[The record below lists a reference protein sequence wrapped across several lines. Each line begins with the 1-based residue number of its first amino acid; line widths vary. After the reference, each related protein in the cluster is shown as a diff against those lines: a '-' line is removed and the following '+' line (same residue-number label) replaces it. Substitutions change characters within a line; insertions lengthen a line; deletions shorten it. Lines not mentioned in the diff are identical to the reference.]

1 VNHEH
6 YSSIVAAAHSISG
19 HSPTIPPDHGFA
31 PGSDEGFQKLLLRI
45 ASKAGDRSDARS
57 LIQLFCEAT
66 REFFQVSGVYFWRC
80 HFADELV
87 GEQAD
92 GKLAERFVGI
102 RLRPDQS
109 AVTSEAVRQRRTI
122 FANHVTAAAFPAA
135 AEFEARSILAAPL
148 IVFNEVIGAA
158 TFLHDSDDA
167 FFNEDISAK
176 ATILAG
182 QLGSLLEAARL
193 GEASREEHRR
203 AEILADVAH
212 ALHGTPDVSAVI
224 EALADRLRLLLRTR
238 LVCVLLRREGP
249 FELKAVSAET
259 PQLAISARARHDRQ
273 TLRFA
278 ADLAQR
284 AVAAGEPITLSIGAE
299 VHSLGNLVSPGMLI
313 AAPFRTSRTQGAI
326 LLYPRPDSVFT
337 AEEKALVAAVA
348 GFGAVAV
355 AHAELHASAHGQA
368 HELHQLLE
376 IFSELSSSID
386 LEHFLQAFVL
396 RTSDFLGYGR
406 CFIALEENG
415 QFQVRYGVEKGEA
428 KRIDTVFPEGVATR
442 ALRAKEVFWTDDAI
456 RTPGINV
463 DVVTKYKVRQLLV
476 VPLLG
481 TNGRVLGM
489 FGVLDRVDG
498 TGISPEDIR
507 RARALS
513 NHAAVMLEMARNLHL
528 SEQHRRRAEA
538 LLELAREMDGAL
550 HLPEF
555 ARRFVGRTAELTGA
569 RAGLLA
575 VLQEGSWQVVALQT
589 QKEPSAE
596 NARALA
602 STAITATAFASVAGP
617 AVAAPAVAQPG
628 HQRFPAGENPGTRLA
643 NSTATDVSPAE
654 HKFEPGLNRALGTA
668 LSDFVARHPETV
680 VSDSAE
686 HVLGSEAAASLRWSD
701 CTLVRLPAA
710 KGELAG
716 VLCLSGRSSLLA
728 AALGPEDRVFLETMA
743 GHAAMALENA
753 RLFTRVE
760 QANRHWMEIFD
771 AITDFIVVHDQTD
784 KVLRVNRSLATMI
797 GVPPAELVG
806 VNMRALM
813 ALTSDTAS
821 YSCPFCRA
829 MADDSDEF
837 AHPVFDRTYLVSTS
851 RVHGASDEGL
861 QTIHV
866 LKDISD
872 RREAERRYRELFDNI
887 QEGLFFSTPGGRFI
901 EVNDAMVQMLGY
913 NSREELLQI
922 DITTQLYFSP
932 GQRERHSEA
941 MKENG
946 HLRNFE
952 ATLRRKDGSAIH
964 VLINAFG
971 LYDNHGQ
978 LLQIR
983 GLMLDVTGLRTY
995 QSELHRE
1002 RDFSSK
1008 ILSNTQSMILVADT
1022 AGLIS
1027 YANRRWYDAGFE
1039 QRELLGRPLLEL
1051 AAPGFVRALADA
1063 LRTNLNGQ
1071 PVDNLEL
1078 QIVRGS
1084 SPVGKFYA
1092 NLSPMRDEQGTVTS
1106 IVVMLTDITDSAV
1119 LRDKLVHTEKMA
1131 AVGQLVSGVAHE
1143 VNNPLTAILGF
1154 ADLLMENP
1162 ELPESARKDMRVIL
1176 QEAQRTKQ
1184 IVQNLLSFAR
1194 QMPPQRSSVQL
1205 NTILRRTIQLRSY
1218 DFNSHG
1224 IDVVEHLDEELPEVM
1239 GDAHQLQQVFLN
1251 ILNNAYDAVHEV
1263 GGRLARIV
1271 IMSTKAGDA
1280 VEVSFCD
1287 NGNGVSHPDKIF
1299 DPFFT
1304 TKEIG
1309 KGTGLGLSICYG
1321 ILKEHGGEI
1330 LCHNNAGGQGATF
1343 VVRLPAASYTA
1354 SMGVAAGVR
1363 QP

>member
-1 VNHEH
+1 VDREPDISNFG
-6 YSSIVAAAHSISG
+6 AGLSISG
-19 HSPTIPPDHGFA
+19 GSPIIPPENSFA
-31 PGSDEGFQKLLLRI
+31 PGSDEGFQKLLVRI
-45 ASKAGDRSDARS
+45 AGRAGERPGAHS
-57 LIQLFCEAT
+57 LIQFFCQAT
-66 REFFQVSGVYFWRC
+66 REFLQVSGTYFWRC
-80 HFADELV
+80 NFADELV

-92 GKLAERFVGI
+92 GKLADRFIGL
-102 RLRPDQS
+102 RLRPAES
-109 AVTSEAVRQRRTI
+109 VVTAEAVRQRRTI
-122 FANHVTAAAFPAA
+122 VANHVNSVAFPAA
-135 AEFEARSILAAPL
+135 AEFEARSMMAAPVM
-148 IVFNEVIGAA
+148 VFNEVIGAA
-158 TFLHDSDDA
+158 TFLHDSSSD
-167 FFNEDISAK
+167 FFNEDLAAK

-182 QLGSLLEAARL
+182 QLGRLLETARS
-193 GEASREEHRR
+193 GEVSREEYRR

-212 ALHGTPDVSAVI
+212 VLHGAPDVAAVI
-224 EALADRLRLLLRTR
+224 EALADRLRLLLRTK

-259 PQLAISARARHDRQ
+259 PQLATSVRARHDRQ

-284 AVAAGEPITLSIGAE
+284 AVTAGEPLTLSIGAD

-326 LLYPRPDSVFT
+326 LIYPRQEGVFT
-337 AEEKALVAAVA
+337 AEEKALVAAIA

-355 AHAELHASAHGQA
+355 AHAELHATTHAQA

-376 IFSELSSSID
+376 IFSELSSSGD
-386 LEHFLQAFVL
+386 LDHFLQAFVL
-396 RTSDFLGYGR
+396 RAADFLGFGR
-406 CFIALEENG
+406 CVIALLEDG
-415 QFQVRYGVEKGEA
+415 QFRVRYAVEKGEP
-428 KRIDTVFPEGVATR
+428 RRLEVVIPEGVATR
-442 ALRAKEVFWTDDAI
+442 ALRAKEVFWTDEAS
-456 RTPGINV
+456 RTPGINL
-463 DVVTKYKVRQLLV
+463 DAVTKYKIRQFLA

-481 TNGRVLGM
+481 SSGRVLGM

-498 TGISPEDIR
+498 TGISQEDIR

-513 NHAAVMLEMARNLHL
+513 NQAAVVLEVASNLHL
-528 SEQHRRRAEA
+528 SEQHRRRAVA
-538 LLELAREMDGAL
+538 LIELAREIDGTL

-555 ARRFVGRTAELTGA
+555 ARRFVGRTAELTGS

-575 VLQEGSWQVVALQT
+575 VRQEGHWQVAALQNL
-589 QKEPSAE
+589 ERLAAE
-596 NARALA
+596 GPLLEHGLDRPL
-602 STAITATAFASVAGP
+602 STA
-617 AVAAPAVAQPG
+617 
-628 HQRFPAGENPGTRLA
+628 
-643 NSTATDVSPAE
+643 
-654 HKFEPGLNRALGTA
+654 LNE
-668 LSDFVARHPETV
+668 FVARHTETVMHGSAEEILGPET
-680 VSDSAE
+680 
-686 HVLGSEAAASLRWSD
+686 ASSLHWTD
-701 CTLVRLPAA
+701 CTLVRLAA
-710 KGELAG
+710 SDGELAG
-716 VLCLSGRSSLLA
+716 LLCLSGRA
-728 AALGPEDRVFLETMA
+728 APMEQEDRIFLETMA
-743 GHAAMALENA
+743 GHAATALGNA
-753 RLFTRVE
+753 RRFTRIE
-760 QANRHWMEIFD
+760 QANRHWTEIFD
-771 AITDFIVVHDQTD
+771 AITDFIVVHDQAD
-784 KVLRVNRSLATMI
+784 KVLRVNRSLAAMI
-797 GVPPAELVG
+797 GVPAAELIG

-851 RVHGASDEGL
+851 RVHGPSDEGL

-901 EVNDAMVQMLGY
+901 EVNDAMVRMLGY
-913 NSREELLQI
+913 SSREELLQI
-922 DITTQLYFSP
+922 DIPTQLYLSLE
-932 GQRERHSEA
+932 QREQHAEA

-952 ATLRRKDGSAIH
+952 ATLRRKDGSPIH

-971 LYDNHGQ
+971 LYDNLGC

-1008 ILSNTQSMILVADT
+1008 ILSNTQNLILVADT

-1027 YANRRWYDAGFE
+1027 YANRRWFDAGFE
-1039 QRELLGRPLLEL
+1039 QRDLLGRPLLEL
-1051 AAPGFVRALADA
+1051 AEPGYIRPLADA
-1063 LRTNLNGQ
+1063 LQKTLNSQ
-1071 PVDNLEL
+1071 QVDNLEI
-1078 QIVRGS
+1078 QIVRNSGAA
-1084 SPVGKFYA
+1084 GKFSA

-1106 IVVMLTDITDSAV
+1106 IVLVLTDITNSAV

-1194 QMPPQRSSVQL
+1194 QMPPQRNAVQL
-1205 NTILRRTIQLRSY
+1205 NSILRRTVQLRSY

-1224 IDVVEHLDEELPEVM
+1224 VDIVEHLDEGLPEVM

-1263 GGRLARIV
+1263 GRGPRIE
-1271 IMSTKAGDA
+1271 IMSTTAGDV
-1280 VEVSFCD
+1280 VEVSFRD
-1287 NGNGVSHPDKIF
+1287 NGNGISEPDKIF

-1321 ILKEHGGEI
+1321 IVKEHGGEI
-1330 LCHNNAGGQGATF
+1330 LCHNNAGGHGATF
-1343 VVRLPAASYTA
+1343 IVRLPATSHTA
-1354 SMGVAAGVR
+1354 SLRVAAGVI

>member
-1 VNHEH
+1 VNQEY
-6 YSSIVAAAHSISG
+6 YSTDFGAGLRISG
-19 HSPTIPPDHGFA
+19 GSPIIPPENSFA

-45 ASKAGDRSDARS
+45 AAKAGERSGAQS
-57 LIQLFCEAT
+57 LIQFFCQVT

-109 AVTSEAVRQRRTI
+109 AVTAEAVRQRRTI
-122 FANHVTAAAFPAA
+122 VANHVTSAAFPAA
-135 AEFEARSILAAPL
+135 AEFEARSLMAAPL
-148 IVFNEVIGAA
+148 MVFNEVIGAA
-158 TFLHDSDDA
+158 TFLHDSNDD
-167 FFNEDISAK
+167 FFNEDLAAK

-193 GEASREEHRR
+193 SEASREEYRR

-212 ALHGTPDVSAVI
+212 VLHGAPDVSAVI

-259 PQLAISARARHDRQ
+259 PQLATSARARHDRQ

-284 AVAAGEPITLSIGAE
+284 AVAAGEPLTLSIGAN

-326 LLYPRPDSVFT
+326 LIYPRQEGVFT
-337 AEEKALVAAVA
+337 GEEKALVAAIA

-355 AHAELHASAHGQA
+355 AHAELHATAHAQA
-368 HELHQLLE
+368 RELHQLLE
-376 IFSELSSSID
+376 ISSELSSSSD
-386 LEHFLQAFVL
+386 LDHFLQAFVI
-396 RTSDFLGYGR
+396 RASDFLGFGR
-406 CFIALEENG
+406 CVIALLEDG
-415 QFQVRYGVEKGEA
+415 QFRVRYGVEKGEP
-428 KRIDTVFPEGVATR
+428 RRLEVPIPEGVATR
-442 ALRAKEVFWTDDAI
+442 ALRAKEVFWTDEAS
-456 RTPGINV
+456 RTPGINL
-463 DVVTKYKVRQLLV
+463 DAVTKYKIHQFLA

-481 TNGRVLGM
+481 TSGRVLGM
-489 FGVLDRVDG
+489 FGVLDRLDG
-498 TGISPEDIR
+498 TGISQEDIR

-513 NHAAVMLEMARNLHL
+513 NQAAVVLEVASNLHL
-528 SEQHRRRAEA
+528 SERHRRRAEA
-538 LLELAREMDGAL
+538 LIELAREIDGAL
-550 HLPEF
+550 RLPEF
-555 ARRFVGRTAELTGA
+555 ARRFVGRTAELTGS
-569 RAGLLA
+569 RAGLL
-575 VLQEGSWQVVALQT
+575 VVWQEGHWQVAALQNLE
-589 QKEPSAE
+589 KPSVE
-596 NARALA
+596 VSHALA
-602 STAITATAFASVAGP
+602 SPAIPGLVEDHKSVPSEENRRNLPTENPAVKPQAGP
-617 AVAAPAVAQPG
+617 VLEHGLDRA
-628 HQRFPAGENPGTRLA
+628 L
-643 NSTATDVSPAE
+643 STALGEFV
-654 HKFEPGLNRALGTA
+654 NRRT
-668 LSDFVARHPETV
+668 ETV
-680 VSDSAE
+680 VHGFAE
-686 HVLGSEAAASLRWSD
+686 EMLGAETASSLHWSD
-701 CTLVRLPAA
+701 CTLVRLAGA
-710 KGELAG
+710 NGELAG
-716 VLCLSGRSSLLA
+716 LLCLSGRSAPLEQ
-728 AALGPEDRVFLETMA
+728 EDRVFLETMA
-743 GHAAMALENA
+743 GHAAMALGNA
-753 RLFTRVE
+753 RLFTRIE

-771 AITDFIVVHDQTD
+771 AITDFIVVHDQSD
-784 KVLRVNRSLATMI
+784 KVLRVNRSLAAMI
-797 GVPPAELVG
+797 GVPATELIG
-806 VNMRALM
+806 VNMRSLM

-851 RVHGASDEGL
+851 RVHGPSDEGL

-901 EVNDAMVQMLGY
+901 EVNDAMVRMLGY
-913 NSREELLQI
+913 ASRDELLQI
-922 DITTQLYFSP
+922 DIPTQLYFSTE
-932 GQRERHSEA
+932 QREPHAEV

-952 ATLRRKDGSAIH
+952 ATLRRKDGSPIH

-971 LYDNHGQ
+971 LYDNVGR
-978 LLQIR
+978 LLQMR

-1008 ILSNTQSMILVADT
+1008 ILSNTQSLILVVDT

-1039 QRELLGRPLLEL
+1039 QRDLLGRPLLDL
-1051 AAPGFVRALADA
+1051 AAPGFVRPLAEALQS
-1063 LRTNLNGQ
+1063 TLNSQ
-1071 PVDNLEL
+1071 QVDNLEL
-1078 QIVRGS
+1078 QIVRGHGAA
-1084 SPVGKFYA
+1084 GKFST

-1106 IVVMLTDITDSAV
+1106 VVLVLTDITDSAV

-1162 ELPESARKDMRVIL
+1162 ELPETARKDIRVIL

-1194 QMPPQRSSVQL
+1194 QMPPQRNAVQL
-1205 NTILRRTIQLRSY
+1205 NSILRRTVQLRSY

-1224 IDVVEHLDEELPEVM
+1224 VDIVEHLDEGLPEVM

-1263 GGRLARIV
+1263 GRPARIE
-1271 IMSTKAGDA
+1271 IMSTKAGDS
-1280 VEVSFCD
+1280 VEVSFRD
-1287 NGNGVSHPDKIF
+1287 NGNGISDPDKIF

-1330 LCHNNAGGQGATF
+1330 LCHNNAGGHGATF
-1343 VVRLPAASYTA
+1343 IVRLPATPHTA
-1354 SMGVAAGVR
+1354 SLSVAAGVI